1 MKKTLLILAAACCLQ
16 SVSVSAQAIELTGIY
31 GYQLGAKLN
40 YGSNYLRFDSGS
52 QAGVVLGFETANEL
66 MAELTYI
73 YQNADVNIRDVVI
86 SPQESYLADLQAHW
100 IQIGGT
106 RYFRDD
112 NIKPFLGG
120 GLGLTVYSPSDENF
134 DIVNRSLD
142 NETVFSFHFKGGVNF
157 MLSEVVGINLRADLM
172 FPVNWGGFY
181 VGGGTGG
188 VGAGVTVS
196 STAVVGA
203 FSGGLVFR
211 FDR

>member
-1 MKKTLLILAAACCLQ
+1 MKKILICLTIVLTFCFQ
-16 SVSVSAQAIELTGIY
+16 SVSSQAIEVTPSY

-52 QAGVVLGFETANEL
+52 QAGIVLGFETANQL

-73 YQNADVNIRDVVI
+73 YQNADVTIRDVVV
-86 SPQESYLADLQAHW
+86 SPQEAYLAELQAHW
-100 IQIGGT
+100 IQLGGT

-112 NIKPFLGG
+112 NIKPFFGG
-120 GLGLTVYSPSDENF
+120 GLGLTVYSPSNENF
-134 DIVNRSLD
+134 DIVNRTFD

-157 MLSEVVGINLRADLM
+157 MLSEVIGINLQAALLL
-172 FPVNWGGFY
+172 PVNWGSFY
-181 VGGGTGG
+181 VGTGG
-188 VGAGVTVS
+188 VGVSVS

-203 FSGGLVFR
+203 FSGGLVFH